1 MALLSKQN
9 NKSQATDTTIS
20 NRILNGTEIIG
31 DIISSGDFRID
42 GTVKGNVRLKGRLVA
57 GDKSIIEGDI
67 ECSNASLSGLVKGKI
82 QVSELLT
89 LQATC
94 KIQGDIVTTRLS
106 VEPGAEF
113 TGSCSMGV
121 IRDIKKKDE
130 PTEKRRSA
138 S

>member
-1 MALLSKQN
+1 MSILSKQT
-9 NKSQATDTTIS
+9 NKGQATDTTIS

-57 GDKSIIEGDI
+57 GDKSVIEGDI
-67 ECSNASLSGLVKGKI
+67 ESSNASLSGLVKGKI

-89 LQATC
+89 LQASC

-130 PTEKRRSA
+130 STEKRRSA

>member
-31 DIISSGDFRID
+31 EIISSGDFRID

-82 QVSELLT
+82 LVSELLT

-130 PTEKRRSA
+130 SAEKRRSA

>member
-9 NKSQATDTTIS
+9 TKSQATDTTIS
-20 NRILNGTEIIG
+20 NRILNGTEILG

-42 GTVKGNVRLKGRLVA
+42 GSVKGNVRLKGRLVA
-57 GDKSIIEGDI
+57 GDKSVIEGDI

-82 QVSELLT
+82 EVSELLT
-89 LQATC
+89 LQATSI
-94 KIQGDIVTTRLS
+94 IQGDILATRLA

-121 IRDIKKKDE
+121 IRDINKNDGSS
-130 PTEKRRSA
+130 EKRRSA